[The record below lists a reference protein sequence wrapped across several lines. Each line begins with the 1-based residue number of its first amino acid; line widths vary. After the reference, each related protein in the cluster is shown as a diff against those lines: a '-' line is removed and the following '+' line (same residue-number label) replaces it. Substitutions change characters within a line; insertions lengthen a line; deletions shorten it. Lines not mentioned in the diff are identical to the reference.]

1 MTTLIKEGD
10 NILYYYELNYI
21 SLSNL
26 GQGTIALRVK
36 LSRPIFYS
44 FITRQS
50 IIIILYL
57 CL

>member
-21 SLSNL
+21 SLFNL
-26 GQGTIALRVK
+26 GQGTIAPRVK